1 MKSRIMT
8 SFLTAGLLPLLLSA
22 PSAAQ
27 PPLGLPPVPVPED
40 NPITAEKVKLGD
52 KLFND
57 TRFST
62 TGDVSCA
69 TCHKPEAAFT
79 DSPLRVSEGI
89 HKLTGTRNAPTVVN
103 SAYFDLLFWD
113 GREPDLEGQAGQPF
127 LNPVEMGLPSH
138 EPILEIVRS
147 DEQYQKMFQ
156 QVFGKS
162 GKQITMEEVLKAI
175 AAFERTVV
183 SGDSPFDRFQFGG
196 DKDALTAAE
205 IRGLEVFLN
214 QGRCVSCHTINQTFA
229 LFTDNKFHNLNIGF
243 ERIREDVKELADAF
257 SEAKRKGTDV
267 DVAVLTNQNTSEL
280 GRFAVT
286 DQWSDMGG
294 FKTSTLRN
302 IEVTAPYMHDGSL
315 ETLEDVVDF
324 YNNGGRVK
332 ETDPINDFQ
341 SGGIK
346 PLNLS
351 NRQKKDLVAFMKALT
366 SPEHDN

>member
-1 MKSRIMT
+1 M
-8 SFLTAGLLPLLLSA
+8 
-22 PSAAQ
+22 
-27 PPLGLPPVPVPED
+27 E
-40 NPITAEKVKLGD
+40 LGD

-62 TGDVSCA
+62 TGEVSCA

-89 HKLTGTRNAPTVVN
+89 RQLTGTRNAPTVVN
-103 SAYFDLLFWD
+103 SAYFKLLFWD

-138 EPILEIVRS
+138 EPILEVVRGDS
-147 DEQYQKMFQ
+147 QYQEMFRRA
-156 QVFGKS
+156 FGKK
-162 GKQITMEEVLKAI
+162 GADITMKEVLQAI

-183 SGDSPFDRFQFGG
+183 SGDSRFDRYHFGG
-196 DKDALTAAE
+196 DESALSAKE
-205 IRGLEVFLN
+205 IRGFDVFLN
-214 QGRCVSCHTINQTFA
+214 QGRCVSCHTINETYA

-257 SEAKRKGTDV
+257 SAAKKQGTDV

-286 DQWSDMGG
+286 DQWSDMGA

-302 IEVTAPYMHDGSL
+302 IAVTAPYMHDGSL
-315 ETLEDVVDF
+315 ETLEDVVVF
-324 YNNGGRVK
+324 YNNGGRV
-332 ETDPINDFQ
+332 EEDDPVNDFQ
-341 SGGIK
+341 SGGIR

-351 NRQKKDLVAFMKALT
+351 NRQIKDLVAFMEALT
-366 SPEHDN
+366 SPEHEPEK